1 MGLPVAL
8 VADQSGTFRTFTC
21 LLFGTGVDYNCT
33 FGVGTPL

>member
-33 FGVGTPL
+33 FGVGAPL

>member
-8 VADQSGTFRTFTC
+8 VADQSGAFRAFTG
-21 LLFGTGVDYNCT
+21 LLFRAGVDYNCA